1 MKLKLYIILK
11 NNAFHNY
18 QLAKVTRAKIELSH
32 TPKQSKRSGHA
43 YLKKGLENRSQ
54 RIQLFWQCTTQE
66 TNDELYDNIKQSL
79 TCVLA
84 YLMQKYH
91 DNLHVNQFLTNA

>member
-1 MKLKLYIILK
+1 MKLKLYVVSK

-18 QLAKVTRAKIELSH
+18 QLAKVTRAKID
-32 TPKQSKRSGHA
+32 P
-43 YLKKGLENRSQ
+43 SQ
-54 RIQLFWQCTTQE
+54 RIQLFWQCTMQE
-66 TNDELYDNIKQSL
+66 ANDELHDNIKQSL

-91 DNLHVNQFLTNA
+91 NHLHVKQFLTNT